1 MWQQLDPALL
11 KKLKAKVEEELA
23 KREMETVQYWLEELN
38 KVYAR
43 HKDINTLQ
51 NALKELTQRMQNRIR
66 ALKENL

>member
-1 MWQQLDPALL
+1 MWQQLDPVLL
-11 KKLKAKVEEELA
+11 KKLKAKVEEELT
-23 KREMETVQYWLEELN
+23 KREMETVRYWLEELN

-51 NALKELTQRMQNRIR
+51 NALKELAQRMQNRIR